1 LHDSREEKLRSL
13 LFFLGALLVLGV
25 AGCGEKKTGEEP
37 AATTAQETQEAPS
50 AASQLPPADVTA
62 KPGTEVGTEPVTM
75 PLAGLYIRP
84 FFDAKGTVTELSVAV
99 GGKFSVGVWA
109 ETVAPYQTN
118 AAQYRLEL
126 PAGVRVTSTQELAAK
141 SVSMG
146 NYATNFQIAY
156 DCQPSGRFL
165 IVEYL
170 CVADP
175 EFKGGEV
182 KVNPGFDAQG
192 SPYLGFSTCDFVLA
206 PSEGGSAM
214 LKK

>member
-25 AGCGEKKTGEEP
+25 AGCGEKTGEEST
-37 AATTAQETQEAPS
+37 ATTAQETQEAPP

-62 KPGTEVGTEPVTM
+62 KQGTEVGTEPVTM

-84 FFDAKGTVTELSVAV
+84 FFDDKGTVTELSVAV
-99 GGKFSVGVWA
+99 GSKFSVGVWA

-118 AAQYRLEL
+118 AAQYKLEL

-146 NYATNFQIAY
+146 NYASNFQIAY

-192 SPYLGFSTCDFVLA
+192 TPYLGFSTCDFVLA